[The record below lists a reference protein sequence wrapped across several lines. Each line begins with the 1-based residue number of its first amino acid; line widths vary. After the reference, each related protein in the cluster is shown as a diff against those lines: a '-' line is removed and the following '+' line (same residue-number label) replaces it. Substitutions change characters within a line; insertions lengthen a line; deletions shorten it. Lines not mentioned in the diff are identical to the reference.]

1 MKSWEGKG
9 WMRWTNRATDL
20 FMNEINKMNEQ
31 NENEGLKSI
40 NNKMIREKIDVV
52 ICALVIRIIFCLV
65 FIDVYLF
72 DGKSSE

>member
-1 MKSWEGKG
+1 
-9 WMRWTNRATDL
+9 
-20 FMNEINKMNEQ
+20 MNEQ

-72 DGKSSE
+72 DGKSSV